1 MMFFLAK
8 GADEAGGSPAVP
20 WPVFGLGQAC
30 VVTARPT
37 ETPRC
42 HGELDRGSGF
52 ALRSREVRGG
62 RRQRVAGAW
71 TPLPGGAT
79 TVFLA
84 LWPTR

>member
-20 WPVFGLGQAC
+20 WPVFRLGQAW

-42 HGELDRGSGF
+42 SPV
-52 ALRSREVRGG
+52 SR
-62 RRQRVAGAW
+62 
-71 TPLPGGAT
+71 
-79 TVFLA
+79 
-84 LWPTR
+84 